1 MGKSKKGFNWRAR
14 SQIAGS
20 VDLSQAKLLEG
31 KLEKNDNQKSG
42 SGGGFEV
49 GIETNNIFPAVLIVV
64 SSREAMLLLCQRR
77 ETNSKWTGIC
87 Q

>member
-49 GIETNNIFPAVLIVV
+49 GIVKCNIFPADLIVM

-87 Q
+87 L

>member
-31 KLEKNDNQKSG
+31 KIEKNEAQKSV
-42 SGGGFEV
+42 SGGGYEV
-49 GIETNNIFPAVLIVV
+49 RVTCCTSFKLKLIF
-64 SSREAMLLLCQRR
+64 
-77 ETNSKWTGIC
+77 
-87 Q
+87 

>member
-49 GIETNNIFPAVLIVV
+49 GIETCNIFPADLIVM
-64 SSREAMLLLCQRR
+64 SSREAMLLLCQQR
-77 ETNSKWTGIC
+77 ETNSK
-87 Q
+87 

>member
-31 KLEKNDNQKSG
+31 KLEKNVDQKAG
-42 SGGGFEV
+42 SGGGYEV
-49 GIETNNIFPAVLIVV
+49 RVK
-64 SSREAMLLLCQRR
+64 MC
-77 ETNSKWTGIC
+77 K
-87 Q
+87 

>member
-1 MGKSKKGFNWRAR
+1 MGKGKKGFNWRAR

-42 SGGGFEV
+42 AGGGFEV
-49 GIETNNIFPAVLIVV
+49 GIVTCKPSCNV
-64 SSREAMLLLCQRR
+64 
-77 ETNSKWTGIC
+77 
-87 Q
+87 